1 MAKNYQIVSFYDGG
15 RRFWDVNANGHYEY
29 KGNAPHVPFSLEYML
44 ESLKLDDGRHCKI
57 YSVKR
62 LSDGKIFKIGDEMR
76 EIFKD
81 PITDDGTKKSK
92 KGLLKVTEVAL
103 LVPDTG
109 EKTVPIKTTLVVKD
123 QCNWNE
129 EKRGLLETV
138 FLNGEL
144 TKAQTL
150 KEIRERLNKQ

>member
-62 LSDGKIFKIGDEMR
+62 LSDGKIFKIGD
-76 EIFKD
+76 
-81 PITDDGTKKSK
+81 
-92 KGLLKVTEVAL
+92 KVEYSIR
-103 LVPDTG
+103 G
-109 EKTVPIKTTLVVKD
+109 IWNKTSISNIKELNLMDVLHRVLIKTNAGRNQEIISWAFVDDTIRHVDEQPLIVED
-123 QCNWNE
+123 DP
-129 EKRGLLETV
+129 ETPIY
-138 FLNGEL
+138 EC
-144 TKAQTL
+144 
-150 KEIRERLNKQ
+150 